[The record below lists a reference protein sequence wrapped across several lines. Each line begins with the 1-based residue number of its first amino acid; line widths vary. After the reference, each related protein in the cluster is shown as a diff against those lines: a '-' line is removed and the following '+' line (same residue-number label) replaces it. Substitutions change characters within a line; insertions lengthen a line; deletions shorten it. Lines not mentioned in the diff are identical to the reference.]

1 MRHYPEHLLLPHKAA
16 RWRGDYYTFS
26 PAAAHLLS
34 LVSGVE
40 RDKIE
45 RAKIYGR
52 SIRRPFPWYGRK
64 SYGGITMPAGDG
76 YAITFTGNLFDPDR
90 LGRNYYAWLNIASH
104 EVGHI
109 NHIDESN
116 RAADAKYRKLLE
128 AALYSS
134 VPVIFP
140 RSVYRLGAYFAK
152 FAQSYIASGGHDASP
167 LEAQA
172 ERRAVVFGDLYKFVS
187 RRYGAGSLTAL
198 LRSDKTDE
206 YKISLIDKWWKD
218 YHSA

>member
-134 VPVIFP
+134 VPVI
-140 RSVYRLGAYFAK
+140 
-152 FAQSYIASGGHDASP
+152 SP
-167 LEAQA
+167 A
-172 ERRAVVFGDLYKFVS
+172 LYTGWGLILPNS
-187 RRYGAGSLTAL
+187 HNP
-198 LRSDKTDE
+198 
-206 YKISLIDKWWKD
+206 ISLRAGMTLRRWRRRRREGPSYLVISTNS
-218 YHSA
+218 SAADMAPVLLQLCSDRTRRTNTR